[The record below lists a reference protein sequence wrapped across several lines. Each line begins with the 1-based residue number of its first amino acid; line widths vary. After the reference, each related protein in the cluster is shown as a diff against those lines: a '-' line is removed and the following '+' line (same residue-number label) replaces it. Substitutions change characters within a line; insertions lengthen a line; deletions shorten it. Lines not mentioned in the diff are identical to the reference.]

1 MARAR
6 RPQSPPTRT
15 AAATA
20 AVAALGMALSA
31 CAGSAGSAG
40 SSDDAGDGYEYGA
53 AQEEVD
59 AAIAD
64 LDPVTIDYQIPA
76 TSMESP
82 QAPMG
87 TTFKE
92 AVEERSG
99 GKITVDLAWNQ
110 SIAAYDELHDA
121 LADGRVD
128 MAFTLPSYDPAR
140 FPAFN
145 ALNDMLGGDPSSPML
160 GEMIVNTV
168 AADVAW

>member
-59 AAIAD
+59 AVIAD

-87 TTFKE
+87 TT
-92 AVEERSG
+92 
-99 GKITVDLAWNQ
+99 
-110 SIAAYDELHDA
+110 
-121 LADGRVD
+121 
-128 MAFTLPSYDPAR
+128 
-140 FPAFN
+140 
-145 ALNDMLGGDPSSPML
+145 
-160 GEMIVNTV
+160 
-168 AADVAW
+168 